1 MSYIL
6 DYMDGFMIKKGF
18 RLKWKDINYLVKK
31 RNYFVYDVFGVYYV
45 PQYPNRQY
53 NQFSVNI
60 GLWVSKS
67 AVVRHFIKRIA
78 MRYVADQNLQHT
90 KFSTWYYKC
99 FVMIHKAQMPAMQK
113 LIATM
118 ERKAIQGVVSEK
130 AAYFFTRLY
139 QRLWISSGK

>member
-1 MSYIL
+1 
-6 DYMDGFMIKKGF
+6 MIKKGF

-67 AVVRHFIKRIA
+67 AVVRHFIKRIV
-78 MRYVADQNLQHT
+78 MCYVAEQDLQHK
-90 KFSTWYYKC
+90 KFTTGYYKC
-99 FVMIHKAQMPAMQK
+99 FVMVHKAQMPAVQK

-118 ERKAIQGVVSEK
+118 ERKAIQSVIQDK
-130 AAYFFTRLY
+130 AIQFFTRFY
-139 QRLWISSGK
+139 QRLWVSSGK